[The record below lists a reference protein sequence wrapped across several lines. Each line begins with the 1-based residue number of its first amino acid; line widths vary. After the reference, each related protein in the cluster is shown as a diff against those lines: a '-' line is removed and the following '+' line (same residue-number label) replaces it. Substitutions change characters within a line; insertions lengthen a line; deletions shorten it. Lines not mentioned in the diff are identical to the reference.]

1 MDFPR
6 LPAGR
11 QNASRIGGL
20 TGQAPPSST
29 SKSVGMWG
37 WVSPAHCP
45 GVVGGSPRRFVP
57 DITTV
62 LAGEP
67 PAEWFDRLPPRQL
80 APSRESWRFSITQGP
95 HPTEHPSG
103 AVYTRCIGRSIASY
117 TAGDPMGMHERV
129 RNRNRASTGGSTL
142 GSLSRRPCARPGT
155 FVGAFQI
162 ARCPQFVPRPA
173 I

>member
-20 TGQAPPSST
+20 TGQAPPSSR

-80 APSRESWRFSITQGP
+80 APSRESWRFSYKGGQTNPNIP
-95 HPTEHPSG
+95 NRSVASG
-103 AVYTRCIGRSIASY
+103 
-117 TAGDPMGMHERV
+117 
-129 RNRNRASTGGSTL
+129 
-142 GSLSRRPCARPGT
+142 
-155 FVGAFQI
+155 
-162 ARCPQFVPRPA
+162 
-173 I
+173 

>member
-1 MDFPR
+1 MGFPR

-80 APSRESWRFSITQGP
+80 APSRESWRLSISEERTLPNIPREECTRG
-95 HPTEHPSG
+95 TT
-103 AVYTRCIGRSIASY
+103 VYQ
-117 TAGDPMGMHERV
+117 
-129 RNRNRASTGGSTL
+129 STPIL
-142 GSLSRRPCARPGT
+142 LAE
-155 FVGAFQI
+155 
-162 ARCPQFVPRPA
+162 
-173 I
+173 